1 MPNKARSSKFL
12 VGHTKSI
19 LGFYEPVVFDSRG
32 GFFQNFL
39 DDGSVFDPV
48 SRHLVSSTRF
58 VFNYSEAYRR
68 GYGEHYRDWAIHGL
82 K

>member
-48 SRHLVSSTRF
+48 SNTMNTYLPTR
-58 VFNYSEAYRR
+58 VEPYSRNR
-68 GYGEHYRDWAIHGL
+68 N
-82 K
+82 

>member
-58 VFNYSEAYRR
+58 VFNYSRHIGVATVSTTET
-68 GYGEHYRDWAIHGL
+68 GL
-82 K
+82 FMA